1 MVTLGD
7 MAGGWLGAMV
17 RDPVL
22 SWAMGAA
29 GVALVAAVLGERL
42 HARRVARVARLAFGP
57 SAGPAA
63 WARLAPLARVLGVVL
78 CAFGCTVL
86 MRMQPQGGEG
96 APDPK
101 ASRHV
106 LIALDVS
113 PSMLIKDAGPD
124 TPKVSRSQWAG
135 KVVEGILDRLDMKQT
150 RISLVGFYT
159 KALTVLDQTTD
170 RNVVANVFDG
180 LELYV
185 AFEGGPTDLAGGVNA
200 ALDASR
206 AWARGS
212 TTLVVVSDGD
222 ASTNIGNIRMPP
234 AIADAIVIG
243 VGDPFTPTLVSG
255 HSSKQEPLNLK
266 QLAARLGGYYHQ
278 GNRLQ
283 LPSSVVGRLTMST
296 PDAGLGIGLRE
307 AALVCVGV
315 GGGLVGLTGPAL
327 LVLGLKRSVV
337 REREGARV
345 RAKRVESSGVSGR
358 REREGVSAPV

>member
-1 MVTLGD
+1 MVNLLGD
-7 MAGGWLGAMV
+7 TMAGGLGAGLGSLL

-22 SWAMGAA
+22 GWALGAA
-29 GVALVAAVLGERL
+29 AFALVVALVGERL

-57 SAGPAA
+57 SARPAA
-63 WARLAPLARVLGVVL
+63 WARLAPGARVVGLAL
-78 CAFGCTVL
+78 CAFGFTAL
-86 MRMQPQGGEG
+86 LRMQPQGGD
-96 APDPK
+96 APPEPK

-135 KVVEGILDRLDMKQT
+135 KVVQGVLDRVDMRET

-185 AFEGGPTDLAGGVNA
+185 AFEGGPTDLAAGVNA

-234 AIADAIVIG
+234 AIADTIVIG
-243 VGDPFTPTLVSG
+243 VGDPFTPTVISG
-255 HSSKQEPLNLK
+255 HGSKQEPLNLK
-266 QLAARLGGYYHQ
+266 QLATRLGGYYHQ

-315 GGGLVGLTGPAL
+315 GGGLVGLAGPGL
-327 LVLGLKRSVV
+327 MLFGLKRGVA
-337 REREGARV
+337 RERRGNGERV
-345 RAKRVESSGVSGR
+345 RSGVAATG
-358 REREGVSAPV
+358 